1 MKVSVAALSL
11 LILILTMISAVHSQS
26 TFNVIPAEIIESVNS
41 ARTCCWKYR
50 ESVLPRKRVV
60 GYRKALNCNLPAI
73 IFVTK
78 KDYDV
83 CANPNNKWV
92 QDYIKDPNLPLLPPR
107 NAA

>member
-26 TFNVIPAEIIESVNS
+26 KIIESVNS